1 MLTATDRDDW
11 KKAMTRSTS
20 DENSVL
26 LVHAYLDGELDPAN
40 ALGVAQQMSTEPALA
55 AEGERIKA
63 LQRLIHERLPRDVAP
78 PGLHARVEAS
88 IGGLRRPRAQPSW
101 RAMAASI
108 ALTAM
113 VASSSTWILVGSQ
126 PTANTIADSLVS
138 DHIRA
143 LMAPE
148 PTDVVSSDRHTVK
161 PWFNGR
167 IPESPRVVDLAKDGF
182 PLVGGRLDV
191 VGQTPV
197 PTLVYRH
204 EKHLISLTEI
214 PAQSRFELA
223 RTSHSITGYN
233 VVHWTENGV
242 SYWAISDV
250 AAATLEDF
258 ARLFR
263 TNPAE
268 L

>member
-1 MLTATDRDDW
+1 MADTPSDD
-11 KKAMTRSTS
+11 
-20 DENSVL
+20 NSVL
-26 LVHAYLDGELDPAN
+26 LVHAYLDGELDAAN
-40 ALGVAQQMSTEPALA
+40 ALAIAQRMSTEPALA

-63 LQRLIHERLPRDVAP
+63 LQRLIHERLPREPAP
-78 PGLHARVEAS
+78 PGLHARIEAS

-101 RAMAASI
+101 RALAASI
-108 ALTAM
+108 VLTAM
-113 VASSSTWILVGSQ
+113 VASSSTWFIAGA
-126 PTANTIADSLVS
+126 PPENTVADSLVS

-143 LMAPE
+143 LMAPQ

-167 IPESPRVVDLAKDGF
+167 IPESPRVVDLAKADF

-204 EKHLISLTEI
+204 DKHFISLTEM
-214 PAQSRFELA
+214 PAESHIELA
-223 RTSHSITGYN
+223 KIPRTINGYN
-233 VVHWTENGV
+233 LVHWTENGV
-242 SYWAISDV
+242 SYWAISDLAV
-250 AAATLEDF
+250 AQLEEF